1 MHLYLDDFISW
12 ITGLLF
18 ATLTVLLFVKSSY
31 TRYDSSF
38 PPVHLLNDKVLE
50 QPEDTAAETD
60 ENKDNQLT
68 LGQPC
73 Q

>member
-18 ATLTVLLFVKSSY
+18 ATLTVLFFVKSSY

-38 PPVHLLNDKVLE
+38 PPVHLLNDKVVE
-50 QPEDTAAETD
+50 QPGEYAGEVE
-60 ENKDNQLT
+60 ENKNNQLT
-68 LGQPC
+68 LGQPY